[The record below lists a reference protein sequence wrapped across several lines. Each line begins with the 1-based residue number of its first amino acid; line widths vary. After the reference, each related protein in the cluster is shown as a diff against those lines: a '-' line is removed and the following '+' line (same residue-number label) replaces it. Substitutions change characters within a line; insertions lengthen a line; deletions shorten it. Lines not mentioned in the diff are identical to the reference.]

1 MKTLLKTPY
10 PHYDTPQTLN
20 KTLQAQRSTNVRYT
34 LNATVLQNVTW
45 ALFNATYLPY
55 VQLPTNAS
63 G

>member
-1 MKTLLKTPY
+1 MNP
-10 PHYDTPQTLN
+10 PPSPQSLN

-45 ALFNATYLPY
+45 TLFNSTYLPY
-55 VQLPTNAS
+55 VQLPTNTS